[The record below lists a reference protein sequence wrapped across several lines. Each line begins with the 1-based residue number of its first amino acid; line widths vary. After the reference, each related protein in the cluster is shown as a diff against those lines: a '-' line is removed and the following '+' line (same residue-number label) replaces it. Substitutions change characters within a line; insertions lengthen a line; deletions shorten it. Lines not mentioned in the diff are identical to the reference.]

1 MGSRLKPR
9 LRPVSC
15 QGRRGQG
22 GLGKS
27 SRLWFLLGCSEAGQ
41 GRKGS
46 GPARGDC
53 AVPHS
58 GPGTRGLRAP
68 GRGSPVS
75 GEPKVTQK
83 AVALELDLGGREWGA
98 GFWHIL

>member
-1 MGSRLKPR
+1 MLQGGAGSRLKPR
-9 LRPVSC
+9 LRPASC

-22 GLGKS
+22 RLGRS

-46 GPARGDC
+46 GPVRGDC

-58 GPGTRGLRAP
+58 GPGTRGLRAQ
-68 GRGSPVS
+68 R
-75 GEPKVTQK
+75 EK
-83 AVALELDLGGREWGA
+83 APAA
-98 GFWHIL
+98 GLL